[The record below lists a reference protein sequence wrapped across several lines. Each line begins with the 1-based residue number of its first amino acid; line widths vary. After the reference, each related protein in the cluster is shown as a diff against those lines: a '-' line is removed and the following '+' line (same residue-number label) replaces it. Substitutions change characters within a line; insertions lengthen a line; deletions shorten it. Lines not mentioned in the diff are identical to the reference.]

1 MNKNNNVSGKNRA
14 SLNKMKQNLICS
26 YNLALVNDKNIN
38 EAIRNINFFKSALLK
53 EIANEHG
60 VIQSSFKL
68 TKEQQDQYNSLVEKE
83 KQLIKNQG
91 KYLPGNQIKKDIY
104 EENTNST
111 MHLIYYILGIGF
123 MGYYAVK
130 LMNLRQ

>member
-14 SLNKMKQNLICS
+14 SLNKMKQDLICS

-53 EIANEHG
+53 EIASEHG